1 MAAENTLGFYPKR
14 IRNKQF
20 DTCKDA
26 LKEHNTA
33 QMKMLKTELKA
44 NKQAYTNP

>member
-1 MAAENTLGFYPKR
+1 VAAENTMRFYPKR

-26 LKEHNTA
+26 LKEYNTA

-44 NKQAYTNP
+44 NKQA